1 MRISLYQSPIMP
13 RLGDGAKR
21 HSRRTVNAIFHLAAN
36 SLGWRDLEQKVAD
49 AFRKLTPDEQKR
61 VAIIAANCGQAAA
74 IDVYGKADGLPP
86 ALSGH
91 NQYWLWGPRGYD
103 GSLAIHVGGDLERWR
118 RGCGSLD
125 IVGRT
130 DNAFAM
136 PYENNRPIF
145 ICRGLRVPIT
155 ELWDRFKRYR

>member
-1 MRISLYQSPIMP
+1 
-13 RLGDGAKR
+13 
-21 HSRRTVNAIFHLAAN
+21 V
-36 SLGWRDLEQKVAD
+36 
-49 AFRKLTPDEQKR
+49 
-61 VAIIAANCGQAAA
+61 
-74 IDVYGKADGLPP
+74 
-86 ALSGH
+86 
-91 NQYWLWGPRGYD
+91 WGPRGYD
-103 GSLAIHVGGDLERWR
+103 GSLAIHVGGDVERWR
-118 RGCGSLD
+118 RGGGSLD